1 VAEAL
6 TPSRVALVTGA
17 GTGIGAR
24 AAVRLAEAG
33 ADVAIHYRSH
43 QAEAERVA
51 DACRAIGRRSHTLAA
66 DFAADP
72 GSAARVVEQVV
83 ASLGRIDILVNN
95 AADVTA
101 REPFETH
108 SRVLFERVLAVNVT
122 AAFLAS
128 QAAANHMIA
137 QGDGGRIV
145 NIGSI
150 HGRTSAP
157 GRTAYEVSK
166 AAIAGLTFS
175 TAVAL
180 GKHGITVNCVAPGAV
195 VVERYAL
202 RSARLR
208 RGLVPQ
214 PHAGRAHGR
223 SRRHRR
229 GNRLPRQPAGQLHH
243 RRNALRRR
251 RRDAADGAR
260 QMTPTNRSGRPST
273 VPATRLPGTR

>member
-1 VAEAL
+1 VVEAV
-6 TPSRVALVTGA
+6 TPPRVALVTGA

-24 AAVRLAEAG
+24 AAARLAEAG
-33 ADVAIHYRSH
+33 VDVAIHYRSH
-43 QAEAERVA
+43 RAEAERVA
-51 DACRAIGRRSHTLAA
+51 EACRALGRRSHALAT

-72 GSAARVVEQVV
+72 SSAASVVEVV
-83 ASLGRIDILVNN
+83 VKTLGRIDILVNN

-108 SRVLFERVLAVNVT
+108 SRALFERVLAVNVT

-137 QGDGGRIV
+137 QGNGGRIV

-150 HGRTSAP
+150 HARTSAP

-166 AAIAGLTFS
+166 AAIGGLTFS

-195 VVERYAL
+195 VVERYADFDYDE
-202 RSARLR
+202 AWY
-208 RGLVPQ
+208 
-214 PHAGRAHGR
+214 R
-223 SRRHRR
+223 SRTPVGRMGDPDDIAAAIVFLASPQASFITGETLYVDGGVTRR
-229 GNRLPRQPAGQLHH
+229 M
-243 RRNALRRR
+243 AL
-251 RRDAADGAR
+251 
-260 QMTPTNRSGRPST
+260 
-273 VPATRLPGTR
+273 VK